1 MINLM
6 NREKEAVPG
15 RVLVIDITRVT
26 DITLLTIDV
35 ITVPLDHIVEAVRM
49 IMGIFLQFCLTV

>member
-1 MINLM
+1 M

-35 ITVPLDHIVEAVRM
+35 ITVPLDHIVGAVRM